1 MIVISDTTPI
11 ISLLKINHLELLN
24 SLFGDVQIPDV
35 VYEELLSVEEIEQC
49 IDVLRSNGRHISE
62 KLYEQLMEK
71 IRK

>member
-11 ISLLKINHLELLN
+11 ISLLKINYLELLN